1 RTKEAIVEL
10 EAAGHA
16 LEPRGRFNGVWAPW
30 AGDLA
35 EEDPARAAQLATT
48 ARVHAERFGTDT
60 AIGEAL
66 RGVSLFARPEDATH
80 LLAESVRHLEASP
93 SAYEHALALVDHGI
107 AIRSPRE
114 LARAHKLATACGA
127 ESLANRAHQARAS
140 IRSSE

>member
-1 RTKEAIVEL
+1 M
-10 EAAGHA
+10 
-16 LEPRGRFNGVWAPW
+16 WAPW
-30 AGDLA
+30 AGDLARALA

-66 RGVSLFARPEDATH
+66 RCVALFAAPEDATH

-93 SAYEHALALVDHGI
+93 SAYEHALALVDYGI